1 MSASRPFAAA
11 EEARFA
17 ELAFTRTAGA
27 PLILGNQVRLLLDAQ
42 ENYPAWKA
50 AIESAR
56 RSIHVEMYIIHPD
69 AVGRAFAEL
78 LVRKA
83 KDGVEVRVLYDWW
96 GSFGPLR
103 WGLWQKLRSAG
114 VEVRACNPPR
124 IQDAFAWFSRDH
136 RKLVTVDGKVAY
148 ISGLCIGK
156 VWLGSPD
163 RHVEPWRDTGVEL
176 RGPAVASIER
186 AFMESWVH
194 EGGKMSEEAVSHVS
208 RVAPEGPYGV
218 RVIATSPITARLFR
232 LDLLWASIARNRLWL
247 SDAYFA
253 PTDAYMAAL
262 VAASRGGVDVRLL
275 VPSASDI
282 TLIASFSRTQY
293 RPLLEAGVRVFEW
306 NGPMMHAK
314 TAVVDGRWSR
324 VGSSN
329 LNVAS
334 WIGNWELDVC
344 IEDQAFGREMEAVF
358 RRDLQSATEIVLESN
373 RKVQRLESREEAGT
387 PPGTRSGSASRAA
400 AAALH
405 LGTSFGVALTQRS
418 LAAGEARAY
427 GVFGLL
433 ALAAAVTVFRWPQVL
448 SYTAALVLGYVG
460 ISLLIR
466 SIRLWRAR
474 LRGRSERSR

>member
-1 MSASRPFAAA
+1 MKESRAAGGD
-11 EEARFA
+11 EAPFA
-17 ELAFTRTAGA
+17 ELAFSRTAGA
-27 PLILGNQVRLLLDAQ
+27 PLIPGNQVRLLLDAQ

-56 RSIHVEMYIIHPD
+56 RTVYVEMYIIHHD
-69 AVGRAFAEL
+69 AAGRDFADL
-78 LVRKA
+78 LIEKA
-83 KDGVEVRVLYDWW
+83 REGVEVRVLYDWW

-103 WGLWQKLRSAG
+103 WGLWRKLRKGG

-136 RKLVTVDGKVAY
+136 RKLVSVDGRIAY
-148 ISGLCIGK
+148 VSGLCIGK
-156 VWLGSPD
+156 DWLGSPKRRLD
-163 RHVEPWRDTGVEL
+163 PWRDTGVEV

-186 AFMESWVH
+186 AFLESWVH
-194 EGGKMSEEAVSHVS
+194 EGGSASEAGTSHVTG
-208 RVAPEGPYGV
+208 APPEGPYGV

-232 LDLLWASIARNRLWL
+232 LDLLWASLARHRLWL

-253 PTDAYMAAL
+253 PTDAYMSAL
-262 VAASRGGVDVRLL
+262 VSASRGGVDVRLL
-275 VPSASDI
+275 VPSASDVA
-282 TLIASFSRTQY
+282 LIASFSRTQY

-329 LNVAS
+329 LNIAS

-344 IEDQAFGREMEAVF
+344 IEDPGFGREMEAVF
-358 RRDLQSATEIVLESN
+358 RRDLKSATEIVLESN
-373 RKVQRLESREEAGT
+373 RRVQRLESAKEAESSAG
-387 PPGTRSGSASRAA
+387 RSGSASRAA

-427 GVFGLL
+427 GIFGLL
-433 ALAAAVTVFRWPQVL
+433 ALAAAVAMVRWPHVPA
-448 SYTAALVLGYVG
+448 YAASVVLGYVG
-460 ISLLIR
+460 ISLSVR
-466 SIRLWRAR
+466 SVRLWLAR
-474 LRGRSERSR
+474 LGRRSQRSR